1 MKIPAYFISC
11 DWGTSNFRLRLVE
24 TKTLNVLVEH
34 KTDQGV
40 KNVYQKFLQQNQIDQ
55 TQFFKNYLENQINN
69 LDEHHKADLVL
80 AAGMA
85 SSNIGMKELP
95 YGEIPFNDKGAGL
108 HWEIVPFKDKLDIIL
123 ISGVKTETGMM
134 RGEEIQAFGLS
145 KYLES
150 YLSGTLILP
159 GTHSKHINYQNGEFN
174 SLKSFMTGEVFE
186 LLSCNS
192 ILSNSVEK
200 CHWINKRHRAF
211 KQGLEIGFKGELSA
225 QLFSIR
231 ARHIL
236 DDANKKDNFY
246 LLSGMLIGDE
256 LSYLKNIEQTIFL
269 AASEPFYSMYKMAL
283 ETILDVTQV
292 VCFGD
297 KVLEKALL
305 VGQKKIIELYAK

>member
-1 MKIPAYFISC
+1 MKIPDYFISC

-24 TKTLNVLVEH
+24 TETLNVLVEH

-40 KNVYQKFLQQNQIDQ
+40 KVVYQKFLKQNEIGQ
-55 TQFFKNYLENQINN
+55 TKFFKNYLESQINN
-69 LDEHHKADLVL
+69 LDEHHKAGLVI

-95 YGEIPFNDKGAGL
+95 YGEIPFDEQGDGL
-108 HWEIVPFKDKLDIIL
+108 HWEILPFKENLDIVL

-134 RGEEIQAFGLS
+134 RGEEIQAFGLA

-150 YLSGTLILP
+150 YQSGILILP
-159 GTHSKHINYQNGEFN
+159 GTHSKHINYTKGQFD

-186 LLSCNS
+186 LLSRNS

-200 CHWINKRHRAF
+200 CHWINKRHDAF
-211 KQGLEIGFKGELSA
+211 KQGLEIGFSGELSA
-225 QLFSIR
+225 NLFSIR

-236 DDANKKDNFY
+236 NDANKKDNFY

-256 LSYLKNIEQTIFL
+256 LSYLKNTDQTVFL
-269 AASEPFYSMYKMAL
+269 AATEPFYSMYKLAL
-283 ETILDVTQV
+283 ETILNTTQV
-292 VCFGD
+292 ICFGD

-305 VGQKKIIELYAK
+305 IGQKKIIQLHAK

>member
-1 MKIPAYFISC
+1 MKIPDYFISC
-11 DWGTSNFRLRLVE
+11 DWGTSNFRLKLVATE
-24 TKTLNVLVEH
+24 TLNVLVEH

-40 KNVYQKFLQQNQIDQ
+40 KVVYQKFLQQNQIGQ
-55 TQFFKNYLENQINN
+55 TQFFKNYLESQINK
-69 LDEHHKADLVL
+69 LDDYHKAGLIV

-95 YGEIPFNDKGAGL
+95 YGEVPFNDKGEGL
-108 HWEIVPFKDKLDIIL
+108 KWEIVPFKENLDIIL

-134 RGEEIQAFGLS
+134 RGEEIQALGLS

-150 YLSGTLILP
+150 YRSGILILP
-159 GTHSKHINYQNGEFN
+159 GTHSKHIHYLNGEFN

-200 CHWINKRHRAF
+200 CHWINKRHDAF
-211 KQGLEIGFKGELSA
+211 KQGLKIGFRGGLSA
-225 QLFSIR
+225 HLFSVR

-246 LLSGMLIGDE
+246 FLSGMLIGDE
-256 LSYLKNIEQTIFL
+256 LSYLKDLEHNVFL
-269 AASEPFYSMYKMAL
+269 AAPEPFYSMYKLAL
-283 ETILDVTQV
+283 ESVLNAAQV
-292 VCFGD
+292 ICFGD

-305 VGQKKIIELYAK
+305 LGQNNIMEIYAK